1 MKIIVNIHL
10 LNKKENPYNQAVK
23 REMSIAVFIQKCRT
37 EKMFIDIYVDIEMGR
52 AAETMERAEWR

>member
-23 REMSIAVFIQKCRT
+23 REMSIAVKLLSLSKNAEKRKC
-37 EKMFIDIYVDIEMGR
+37 VDK
-52 AAETMERAEWR
+52 